1 MVECQVENIVKND
14 GSNTAFPNYTH
25 EKSTPLKRLVVGVA
39 IQLCAIIYFLNYDIR
54 FVDRCGRENVDA
66 AKFEYL
72 YTFYGIPPMV
82 LSLFGGVLVD
92 KVLGLTRSSY
102 IAVLIAIS
110 GQIVITIGGFT
121 ELFWVMVLGRFISGI
136 GTETFIVCLNC
147 YIIIC
152 LKIKKTP

>member
-1 MVECQVENIVKND
+1 MSSREYCKKWWKQYCIPELYPRKEHTVEKI
-14 GSNTAFPNYTH
+14 GGRGGYSAMRNYLFF
-25 EKSTPLKRLVVGVA
+25 ELWYA
-39 IQLCAIIYFLNYDIR
+39 R